1 MTLERQVEM
10 LAARIEYLQ
19 AIVDGSEAQT
29 REAVGYL
36 VGIVTRY
43 LHEDGVIDHDRLR
56 RYASTFEGDATD
68 REDYLG
74 QVVRLFGATLDYQ
87 AQNGGAFALADAQPP
102 S

>member
-10 LAARIEYLQ
+10 LAIRIEYLQ

-29 REAVGYL
+29 REAVGYI
-36 VGIVTRY
+36 VGIVARY
-43 LHEDGVIDHDRLR
+43 LHEQRVIDHGSLR
-56 RYASTFEGDATD
+56 RYVSAFEPDAND
-68 REDYLG
+68 RDDYLG

-87 AQNGGAFALADAQPP
+87 NQNPGEFSLADAGQ